1 VENERIIDLVLAISR
16 QERETQTDSG
26 VNLDEQASSK
36 FRETELV

>member
-1 VENERIIDLVLAISR
+1 VENERIIDFVLTISR